1 MAGVNIHQRCWN
13 HELREAVCRCPACG
27 RHFCRECVTEHESR
41 LLCAACLQS
50 VSRTATP
57 RRDTGTLIAPLA
69 ALAGLLLSWWIFYIG
84 GEILLEI
91 TARLQQTMEQ
101 TWLHR

>member
-1 MAGVNIHQRCWN
+1 MAGVNIHQRCCN

-27 RHFCRECVTEHESR
+27 RDFCRECVTEHASR

-50 VSRTATP
+50 LTRTVPA
-57 RRDTGTLIAPLA
+57 RRGVRVPIAPLA
-69 ALAGLLLSWWIFYIG
+69 ALASLLLSWWIFYIG

-91 TARLQQTMEQ
+91 AARAEQ
-101 TWLHR
+101 TWRTH